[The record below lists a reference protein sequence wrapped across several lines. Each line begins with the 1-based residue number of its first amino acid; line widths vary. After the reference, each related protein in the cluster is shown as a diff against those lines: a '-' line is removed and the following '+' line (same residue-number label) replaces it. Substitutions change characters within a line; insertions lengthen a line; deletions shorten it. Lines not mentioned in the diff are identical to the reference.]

1 MKMGKFR
8 GAGLKR
14 TKSTNHLSPRGNS
27 TIHFL
32 SGMSILG
39 WWGGGGGL
47 IFKIMY
53 P

>member
-14 TKSTNHLSPRGNS
+14 TKSSNHLSPRGNS

-32 SGMSILG
+32 SGTSILRL
-39 WWGGGGGL
+39 GGGRGG
-47 IFKIMY
+47 
-53 P
+53 

>member
-14 TKSTNHLSPRGNS
+14 TKSSNHLSPRGNS

-32 SGMSILG
+32 SGMSNLG
-39 WWGGGGGL
+39 WGEEGGG
-47 IFKIMY
+47 
-53 P
+53 